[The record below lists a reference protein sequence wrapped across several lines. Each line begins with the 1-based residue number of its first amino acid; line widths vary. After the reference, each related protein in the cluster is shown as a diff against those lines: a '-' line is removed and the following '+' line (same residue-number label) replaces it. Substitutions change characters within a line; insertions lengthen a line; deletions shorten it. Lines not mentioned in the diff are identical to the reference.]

1 MSYKKILIIS
11 QMFLF
16 NSMFS
21 EEKARNN
28 EILGK
33 EISVNPT
40 DVELQRIS
48 QEVNEIN
55 KNFEIIKLKQEKNVK
70 NNTYKDF
77 LTANSELEKLRIS
90 LQKISQEIEK
100 QDLKNDIESKKEELS
115 EKSNVKKNISKKER
129 LKNIQE
135 QKELAEELSVKI
147 QILTL
152 KIDIMYKEKELQ
164 KISSYNEKEVQNIQ
178 NENKE
183 LEKLERENRRLHL
196 ELELIQN
203 KSRLNNLEQWA
214 IENIE
219 KKKK

>member
-90 LQKISQEIEK
+90 L
-100 QDLKNDIESKKEELS
+100 

-152 KIDIMYKEKELQ
+152 KIDIMYKEKEL
-164 KISSYNEKEVQNIQ
+164 S
-178 NENKE
+178 
-183 LEKLERENRRLHL
+183 
-196 ELELIQN
+196 
-203 KSRLNNLEQWA
+203 NLEYFQKR
-214 IENIE
+214 NKNV
-219 KKKK
+219 KKMDRIRVKNCN

>member
-1 MSYKKILIIS
+1 MPNVKRIAILFQSFCFFHITIAKQSDDDINNNKLMNVEKS
-11 QMFLF
+11 QTQVD
-16 NSMFS
+16 
-21 EEKARNN
+21 
-28 EILGK
+28 I
-33 EISVNPT
+33 
-40 DVELQRIS
+40 ELQRIS

-135 QKELAEELSVKI
+135 QKELAEELSLKI

-152 KIDIMYKEKELQ
+152 KIDIMYKENEL
-164 KISSYNEKEVQNIQ
+164 S
-178 NENKE
+178 
-183 LEKLERENRRLHL
+183 
-196 ELELIQN
+196 
-203 KSRLNNLEQWA
+203 NLEYFQKRNKNVKKMDR
-214 IENIE
+214 IRVENCN
-219 KKKK
+219 

>member
-1 MSYKKILIIS
+1 M
-11 QMFLF
+11 
-16 NSMFS
+16 
-21 EEKARNN
+21 E
-28 EILGK
+28 
-33 EISVNPT
+33 
-40 DVELQRIS
+40 
-48 QEVNEIN
+48 EIN

-70 NNTYKDF
+70 NNTYKNF

-152 KIDIMYKEKELQ
+152 KIDIMYKE
-164 KISSYNEKEVQNIQ
+164 N
-178 NENKE
+178 
-183 LEKLERENRRLHL
+183 RET
-196 ELELIQN
+196 
-203 KSRLNNLEQWA
+203 
-214 IENIE
+214 
-219 KKKK
+219 

>member
-70 NNTYKDF
+70 NNTYKNF

-115 EKSNVKKNISKKER
+115 EKSNVKKNILKKER

-152 KIDIMYKEKELQ
+152 KIDIMYKEKEL
-164 KISSYNEKEVQNIQ
+164 S
-178 NENKE
+178 
-183 LEKLERENRRLHL
+183 
-196 ELELIQN
+196 
-203 KSRLNNLEQWA
+203 NLEYFQKR
-214 IENIE
+214 NKNV
-219 KKKK
+219 KKMDRIRVKNCN

>member
-21 EEKARNN
+21 EEKVRNN

-33 EISVNPT
+33 EKSVNPT

-77 LTANSELEKLRIS
+77 LTANSELEKQRLKDYGRTKLGMNNIF
-90 LQKISQEIEK
+90 LLKEGENTNFFADENGALMIKLLKI
-100 QDLKNDIESKKEELS
+100 KND
-115 EKSNVKKNISKKER
+115 
-129 LKNIQE
+129 
-135 QKELAEELSVKI
+135 
-147 QILTL
+147 
-152 KIDIMYKEKELQ
+152 
-164 KISSYNEKEVQNIQ
+164 
-178 NENKE
+178 
-183 LEKLERENRRLHL
+183 
-196 ELELIQN
+196 
-203 KSRLNNLEQWA
+203 
-214 IENIE
+214 NIE
-219 KKKK
+219 KIDKDYLNFYNKKNKEDNNTKDLDKIFEQRFAVENYKDIWM

>member
-21 EEKARNN
+21 EEKVRNN

-33 EISVNPT
+33 EKSVNPT

-152 KIDIMYKEKELQ
+152 KIDIMYKENEL
-164 KISSYNEKEVQNIQ
+164 S
-178 NENKE
+178 
-183 LEKLERENRRLHL
+183 
-196 ELELIQN
+196 
-203 KSRLNNLEQWA
+203 NLEYFQKR
-214 IENIE
+214 NKNV
-219 KKKK
+219 KKMDRIRVKNCN